1 MGLAVCV
8 GMLAELLED
17 DPESAE
23 GFEEELAEVNRV
35 LAAAGLPP
43 HTEPRGPLELDS
55 RASID
60 GFPYSFIHYL
70 RRAYAHRVLS
80 PDWMATPLAVDVDPT
95 ADPKIQALLDGCE
108 SHLLCH
114 SDAEGFY
121 VPVDF
126 DEVLFD
132 GDGGDEE
139 EAEGDA
145 DIEEPAGL
153 PGGMLG
159 SSQRLLE
166 ELVFVAPAL
175 GIRLDDGR
183 LSDEEAERI
192 DALIDED
199 DGLYREYVSWL
210 LLYESARLSIEH
222 RTAIVFC

>member
-80 PDWMATPLAVDVDPT
+80 PDWVATPLADDVDPT

-139 EAEGDA
+139 EAEGDV